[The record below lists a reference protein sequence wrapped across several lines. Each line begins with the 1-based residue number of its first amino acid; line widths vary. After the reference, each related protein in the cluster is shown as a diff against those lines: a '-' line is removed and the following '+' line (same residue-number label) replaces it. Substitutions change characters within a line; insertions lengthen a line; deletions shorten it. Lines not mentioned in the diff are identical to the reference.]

1 MDFDFC
7 IFEMHASYKI
17 YDHLWRHAHAW
28 TPCFNPWLLCH
39 HHFWPTCIVYTNP
52 PLIQWSESYQ
62 KHGTSIGLK
71 ELAMLSTHIGQI
83 IYSIGN
89 DRSKWPDWHLSQT
102 HYSGGFKFQNQ
113 VMNSNIRQ
121 SMTCCSRSAP
131 SSCTPFRISV
141 QHTRWGLQCFV

>member
-17 YDHLWRHAHAW
+17 YDHLDGMHTLSIPDCCVTIIFGPHVYQPTPHPVIIKLSKAW
-28 TPCFNPWLLCH
+28 DIHWT
-39 HHFWPTCIVYTNP
+39 
-52 PLIQWSESYQ
+52 E
-62 KHGTSIGLK
+62 GIGD
-71 ELAMLSTHIGQI
+71 LSTHIGQI